1 MWILSTRDALAEVVG
16 SVEQPVALLPQG
28 DRFDE
33 LDWLLWA
40 FDRVSPGVAAGFAPL
55 GVSRDGRSI
64 LYEVPPEV
72 ASALAHERHADMRE
86 LAAAWTQDEEWL
98 ARAWSWWRN
107 LRELCVRAR
116 DTGRQVFG
124 MGGPAGGHTSP
135 PTAESFVEWYA
146 SFDGFYRG
154 LDLLEDGLR
163 FSQADLAFV
172 SERFEH
178 LEETRGQ
185 LQIAHLMAIA
195 RAYRESNCLA
205 RTELEV
211 LAEASGAR
219 VFRWDVFERIDD
231 GFLDYLSRCSR
242 GAFLPDEREFD
253 SELAGDDEYVFLRLR
268 DRERSARIWL
278 GAARGN
284 DYDSCLHDLNRFIA
298 GSGRQFVMACDGWG
312 YFACLT
318 PEERALLHER
328 GVRFS
333 GLPASDP
340 SLAPPVK
347 SGR

>member
-1 MWILSTRDALAEVVG
+1 MWILSTRDALDEVVG
-16 SVEQPVALLPQG
+16 SVEQPVALLPAG

-40 FDRVSPGVAAGFAPL
+40 LDRVSPGVAARFAPL
-55 GVSRDGRSI
+55 GVSRDGRSL

-72 ASALAHERHADMRE
+72 ASALAHDRHADMRE

-135 PTAESFVEWYA
+135 PPAESYVEWYA
-146 SFDGFYRG
+146 S
-154 LDLLEDGLR
+154 
-163 FSQADLAFV
+163 
-172 SERFEH
+172 
-178 LEETRGQ
+178 
-185 LQIAHLMAIA
+185 IA
-195 RAYRESNCLA
+195 
-205 RTELEV
+205 
-211 LAEASGAR
+211 
-219 VFRWDVFERIDD
+219 
-231 GFLDYLSRCSR
+231 
-242 GAFLPDEREFD
+242 
-253 SELAGDDEYVFLRLR
+253 VFLRLR